1 MRHLV
6 LIGLTVVAISAPAAA
21 QRAQQLELGVL
32 GSYTRFDQRL
42 GLENQFGTGGRLGF
56 FLTEHVS
63 LEVDASY
70 IQPHIISGG
79 PSTTL
84 ALGSGSLVLN
94 FGSEQNLF
102 YILGGYSRFAFI
114 KAAPHFTDNAGHFA
128 IGDRIFFERRVAL
141 RAELRGAYSLH
152 THSASANGE
161 PAVHVSG
168 SLGISFFLAGQPP
181 RDTDTDGVPD
191 RTDTCPATPARATV
205 DATGCPSDTDHDGTF
220 NGLDS
225 CPNTPAGAQTDR
237 TGCPLDEDK
246 DGVPDG
252 LDQCSATPGG
262 AAIDSR
268 GCPSDA
274 DGDRVPDGIDQCPNT
289 EYQMRVDAT
298 GCPVDSDGDGVPE
311 AADRCPATPPGSDV
325 DPLGCPR
332 IKDTDGDGVMDPQDR
347 CPATATGTRVDSSG
361 CPVLFTPERT
371 AVILRGVNFESGLA
385 TLLAESYATLD
396 QVAASLVA
404 NPDIRIEIGGHT
416 DNTGSPAVNMQLS
429 QQRANTVLQY
439 LASKGVSRFHMA
451 ARGYGATRPVAT
463 NATPAGRAQNRRVEL
478 RRIN

>member
-1 MRHLV
+1 MRLLV
-6 LIGLTVVAISAPAAA
+6 LSCLCVIGPTAPAAA
-21 QRAQQLELGVL
+21 QRAQQIELGVL
-32 GSYTRFDQRL
+32 GNYTRFDQRF
-42 GLENQFGTGGRLGF
+42 GLENQFGAGGRLGF
-56 FLTEHVS
+56 FLTDHLG
-63 LEVDASY
+63 LEVDGSY
-70 IQPHIISGG
+70 IQPHIINGG
-79 PSTTL
+79 PATTL
-84 ALGSGSLVLN
+84 VLGSGSLVLN

-102 YILGGYSRFAFI
+102 YILGGYSRFAFV
-114 KAAPHFTDNAGHFA
+114 KAAPHFTDNAGHLA
-128 IGDRIFFERRVAL
+128 IGNRIFFERRVAL
-141 RAELRGAYSLH
+141 RAEVRGFYSLH
-152 THSASANGE
+152 SHSAGSAGE

-168 SLGISFFLAGQPP
+168 SLGLSFLVAGKPP
-181 RDTDTDGVPD
+181 RDTDADGVPD
-191 RTDTCPATPARATV
+191 RLDTCAATPANATV
-205 DATGCPSDTDHDGTF
+205 DATGCPSDTDRDGVL

-237 TGCPLDEDK
+237 RGCPTDEDK

-252 LDQCSATPGG
+252 LDQCSATPAR

-289 EYQMRVDAT
+289 EFEMRVDAN

-311 AADRCPATPPGSDV
+311 LADRCPATPPGSDV

-332 IKDTDGDGVMDPQDR
+332 VKDTDGDGVQDPQDR
-347 CPATATGTRVDSSG
+347 CPATATGTRVDMSG
-361 CPVLFTPERT
+361 CPILFTPERT
-371 AVILRGVNFESGLA
+371 AVVLRGVNFESGLA
-385 TLLAESYATLD
+385 TLRPESFAILD

-416 DNTGSPAVNMQLS
+416 DNTGNPGTNVQLS

-463 NATPAGRAQNRRVEL
+463 NATAAGRAQNRRVEL

>member
-1 MRHLV
+1 MRRLV
-6 LIGLTVVAISAPAAA
+6 LTGLAVAGLTAPAAA
-21 QRAQQLELGVL
+21 QRAQQLELAVF
-32 GSYTRFDQRL
+32 GSYTRFDRRL
-42 GLENQFGTGGRLGF
+42 GFENQFGAGGRLGF
-56 FLTEHVS
+56 FLTDHVS
-63 LEVDASY
+63 VEVDGSY
-70 IQPHIISGG
+70 VQPRYINGG
-79 PSTTL
+79 PSATL

-94 FGSEQNLF
+94 FGNEKNLF

-114 KAAPHFTDNAGHFA
+114 KAAPHFNDNAGHFG

-141 RAELRGAYSLH
+141 RAEVRGAYSLH
-152 THSASANGE
+152 SHSAGANGE
-161 PAVHVSG
+161 PAIHVSG
-168 SLGISFFLAGQPP
+168 SLGLSFFLAGRPP

-191 RTDTCPATPARATV
+191 RIDTCTATPARATV
-205 DATGCPSDTDHDGTF
+205 DTIGCPSDADRDGVF

-237 TGCPLDEDK
+237 TGCPTDEDK
-246 DGVPDG
+246 DRVPDG
-252 LDQCSATPGG
+252 LDQCSATP
-262 AAIDSR
+262 AAAVVDSR

-289 EYQMRVDAT
+289 EFEMRVDAT

-332 IKDTDGDGVMDPQDR
+332 IKDTDGDGVQDPQDR
-347 CPATATGTRVDSSG
+347 CPATATGTHVDGSG

-371 AVILRGVNFESGLA
+371 AVVLRGVNFESGLA
-385 TLLAESYATLD
+385 TLRPESFAVLD

-416 DNTGSPAVNMQLS
+416 DNTGNPATNLQLS
-429 QQRANTVLQY
+429 QQRAITVQQY

-451 ARGYGATRPVAT
+451 ARGYGSTRPVAT
-463 NATPAGRAQNRRVEL
+463 NATPAGRGQNRRVEL